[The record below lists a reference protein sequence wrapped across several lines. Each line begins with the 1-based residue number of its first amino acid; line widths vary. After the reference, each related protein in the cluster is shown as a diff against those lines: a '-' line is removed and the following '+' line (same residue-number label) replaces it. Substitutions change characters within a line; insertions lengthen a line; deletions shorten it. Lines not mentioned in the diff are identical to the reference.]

1 MHLAE
6 GDGLGVVWGGSGRPF
21 VCGVVARV
29 GRVDETLLTS
39 GATHLLEHVV
49 LSTEWPVDE
58 FNATVTPYLTQFWF
72 YGDREEALERLSV
85 TLAAMADLPVDRL
98 ERERG
103 ILRAEAH
110 GRG

>member
-29 GRVDETLLTS
+29 GRVDETLTTA

-58 FNATVTPYLTQFWF
+58 FNATVMPYVTHFWF
-72 YGDREEALERLSV
+72 YPDREEALGRLAA
-85 TLAAMADLPVDRL
+85 TIRAMADIPVDRL
-98 ERERG
+98 EHERE
-103 ILRAEAH
+103 ILRAE
-110 GRG
+110 